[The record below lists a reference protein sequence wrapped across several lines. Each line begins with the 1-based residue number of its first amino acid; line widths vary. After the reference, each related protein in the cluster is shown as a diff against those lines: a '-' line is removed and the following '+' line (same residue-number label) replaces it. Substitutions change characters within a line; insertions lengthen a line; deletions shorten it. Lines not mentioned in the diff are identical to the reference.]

1 MIMPII
7 KKNMMI
13 IFCFQGIRGLS
24 SNAFYENIAGKFKD
38 QGDAISNST
47 TEYEWNLGGS
57 PKLFYITADVYTSFV
72 MLVGIFFPSC
82 TGKLY
87 FFLNTLL
94 NSQQNLT
101 TFWSLMEKC
110 QIQNT
115 IS

>member
-1 MIMPII
+1 MILPII
-7 KKNMMI
+7 NKKNM

-47 TEYEWNLGGS
+47 TESEWNLGGS
-57 PKLFYITADVYTSFV
+57 PKLFYVTADVYTSFV

-87 FFLNTLL
+87 LFKI
-94 NSQQNLT
+94 SRWYQNLYEIV
-101 TFWSLMEKC
+101 F
-110 QIQNT
+110 
-115 IS
+115 

>member
-1 MIMPII
+1 MILLII
-7 KKNMMI
+7 KKT
-13 IFCFQGIRGLS
+13 FCFQGIRGLS

-101 TFWSLMEKC
+101 TF
-110 QIQNT
+110 
-115 IS
+115 